1 MRLFAALPLPAPVVD
16 ALAAQASAWRD
27 TGWPVRWVAPASLHV
42 TLRFFGEVP
51 PIAETPLRDMLDGA
65 ARGTGLLVLEPV
77 AFRAVPPGRRAR
89 LLWLELA
96 AEPALE
102 LLAHRVE
109 RGAAALG
116 FEPARETFRPH
127 VTLARV
133 RQGERLPAAAARHVE
148 AAAVPPAFD
157 AGELVLYESRLGAGA
172 PRYVR
177 RHASPLAA

>member
-1 MRLFAALPLPAPVVD
+1 MRLFAALPLPAPVID
-16 ALAAQASAWRD
+16 ALSAQASAWRGE
-27 TGWPVRWVAPASLHV
+27 GWPLRWVAPASLHV
-42 TLRFFGEVP
+42 TLRFFGEVAP
-51 PIAETPLRDMLDGA
+51 ADETALRDMLDGA
-65 ARGTGLLVLEPV
+65 ARGTGMLWLAPV
-77 AFRAVPPGRRAR
+77 AFRAHPPGRRAR

-116 FEPARETFRPH
+116 FEPARATFRPH

-133 RQGERLPAAAARHVE
+133 RPGERLPATTARRVE

-157 AGELVLYESRLGAGA
+157 AGELVLYESRPGEGA
-172 PRYVR
+172 PRYAR